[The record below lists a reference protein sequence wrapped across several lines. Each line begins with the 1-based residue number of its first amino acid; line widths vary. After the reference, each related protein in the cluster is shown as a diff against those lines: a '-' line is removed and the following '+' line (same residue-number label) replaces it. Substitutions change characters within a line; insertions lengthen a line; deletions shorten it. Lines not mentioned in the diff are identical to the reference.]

1 MSAEGEVEKKVRELG
16 EEVFDKY
23 NPGNTIQ
30 NDEGEPY
37 ISKEDMREFI
47 KAIMERSGEVE
58 SWSDEEFQTCY
69 LEFDRDGSG
78 KIERSEFDAFIKR
91 FADL

>member
-1 MSAEGEVEKKVRELG
+1 MSVEGEVEKKVRELG

-23 NPGNTIQ
+23 NPGNQIV
-30 NDEGEPY
+30 NDEGEAY
-37 ISKEDMREFI
+37 ITKEQMQEFI
-47 KAIMERSGEVE
+47 KGIMERSGEIE
-58 SWSDEEFQTCY
+58 SWSDDEFQTCY